1 MIYLNLSSRFNSLPK
16 TASAIVIF
24 QKSLED
30 TMKRLFVTLFAML
43 MAMSTAYAK
52 EMVIAT
58 INTAK
63 ISPFLRQMQMEE
75 IKKLRMQYDTPEI
88 QALKKK
94 LSMSREKLADTNQKL
109 SKEDRESL
117 KNTIQ
122 DINKEMRTKMMNLR
136 TKVAQSGRDLRK
148 DLSSRFKDVVK
159 KVAQKRGATEVFP
172 DNALLY
178 SETSMDIT
186 DDVIAELKN
195 QSSN

>member
-1 MIYLNLSSRFNSLPK
+1 
-16 TASAIVIF
+16 
-24 QKSLED
+24 
-30 TMKRLFVTLFAML
+30 MKRLFVTLFAML